1 MLPAYGGD
9 AAKEAFDEVVGKE
22 SVSSVAFNSKK
33 IPEAPSYKKYNDLK
47 VAFAEN
53 AELYLYGEKT
63 LEETMDKFEQQ
74 RQDIMSK

>member
-33 IPEAPSYKKYNDLK
+33 IPEAPS
-47 VAFAEN
+47 
-53 AELYLYGEKT
+53 
-63 LEETMDKFEQQ
+63 
-74 RQDIMSK
+74 

>member
-33 IPEAPSYKKYNDLK
+33 IPEAPSYEKYNDLK
-47 VAFAEN
+47 VAF